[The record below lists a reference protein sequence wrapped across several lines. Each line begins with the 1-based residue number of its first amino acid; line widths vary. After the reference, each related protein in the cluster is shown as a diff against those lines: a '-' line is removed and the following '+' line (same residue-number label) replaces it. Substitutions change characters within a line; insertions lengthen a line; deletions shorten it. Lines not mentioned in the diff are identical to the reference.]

1 MNDSPLSFEK
11 FGHAFIHGLVTP
23 ERVSREVK
31 NLLADP
37 IEGSISI
44 LPAALTA
51 QYVFKLADAQVKARP
66 ELRPELVLRQRITG
80 SLALSVR
87 ILGMPFRFT
96 LQLGIRLEQHVR
108 TYAPLILRLETLPLD
123 QASVDIDVDAHGLP
137 SEILDKFNLIEGA
150 VRSEVVSQV
159 NRRLTSGPIADATR
173 IDVQRLAESA
183 ALPKLLAKAQVV
195 AATTIDVA
203 KTVTRLEP
211 KPAV

>member
-1 MNDSPLSFEK
+1 MSSDPLSFEQ
-11 FGHAFIHGLVTP
+11 FGCALIHGLVTP

-31 NLLADP
+31 ILLAEP

-96 LQLGIRLEQHVR
+96 LQLGIRLEQHVK
-108 TYAPLILRLETLPLD
+108 TYAPLVLRLETLPLD
-123 QASVDIDVDAHGLP
+123 HGSVDIDVDAHGLP

-150 VRSEVVSQV
+150 VRAEVVAQV
-159 NRRLTSGPIADATR
+159 NRRLSRGPIADATR
-173 IDVQRLAESA
+173 IDVQRLAEGAS
-183 ALPKLLAKAQVV
+183 LPKLLAKPKS
-195 AATTIDVA
+195 AAA
-203 KTVTRLEP
+203 EAEKPVTRLEP